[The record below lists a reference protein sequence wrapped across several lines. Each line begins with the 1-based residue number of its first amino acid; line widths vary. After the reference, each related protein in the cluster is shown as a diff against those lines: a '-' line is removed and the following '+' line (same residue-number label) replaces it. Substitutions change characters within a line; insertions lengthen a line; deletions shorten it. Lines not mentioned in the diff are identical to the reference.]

1 MSALASTFKFQY
13 DPAYLASMNYP
24 RSTLQWNFGL
34 DTDPAVWVGLALFFI
49 LLINLLPVRAYGEIE
64 YIFGCFKLMVITGII
79 LMQIILNASNR
90 HGNTPNGSF
99 TYYKAPYSFFSNQT
113 ITDPQ
118 GHRTYTFTGGTGH
131 LIGMWSAMNTI
142 FFSLQGF
149 FTVSVT
155 AAENKDIERDET
167 IKLATRKIA
176 LRVIVLYVLV
186 VFTTGL
192 NVPYDDINLQ
202 DKTISSIRRGANS
215 PIMISCIRN
224 GVVGWPHFFN
234 AFFIFSAFST
244 GVNGLYIS
252 SRLLHALATIRNV
265 WPATGWGNKIKQRLE
280 KTNSKGVPVN
290 AVLLSWLFAFLGFL
304 AVKPEPA
311 KVFPFSPFPLL
322 RLVSICFV

>member
-1 MSALASTFKFQY
+1 
-13 DPAYLASMNYP
+13 
-24 RSTLQWNFGL
+24 
-34 DTDPAVWVGLALFFI
+34 
-49 LLINLLPVRAYGEIE
+49 
-64 YIFGCFKLMVITGII
+64 
-79 LMQIILNASNR
+79 MQVILNASNQ
-90 HGNTPNGSF
+90 HGNTDKGSF

-113 ITDPQ
+113 VTDPQ
-118 GHRTYTFTGGTGH
+118 GNRTYTFTGGTGN
-131 LIGMWSAMNTI
+131 LVGMWSAMNTI

-176 LRVIVLYVLV
+176 LRVIVLYALV

-192 NVPYDDINLQ
+192 NVPYNDINLQ
-202 DKTISSIRRGANS
+202 DQTISSIRRGANS
-215 PIMISCIRN
+215 PIMISCVRN
-224 GVVGWPHFFN
+224 GVIGWPHFFN

-244 GVNGLYIS
+244 GINGLYIS
-252 SRLLHALATIRNV
+252 SRLLHALASIRNV

-311 KVFPFSPFPLL
+311 KVRLRPFIPNSLLLRGYCILTLKSDPRPPSNLLHLLHANSLHLHLL
-322 RLVSICFV
+322 RLPRLQTPDPKRRSLRRRPSLHSRGRTPQSQRLRLSL